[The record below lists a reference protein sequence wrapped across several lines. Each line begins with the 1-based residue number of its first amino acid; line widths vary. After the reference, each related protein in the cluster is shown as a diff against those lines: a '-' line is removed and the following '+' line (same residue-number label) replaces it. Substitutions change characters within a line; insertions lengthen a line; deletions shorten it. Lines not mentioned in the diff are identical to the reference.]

1 MLVQWQYQTR
11 ALGAA
16 SSSSTSRPS
25 PNVNTT
31 TFPLAIREPNSQS
44 ILKRLRPATD
54 VDGED
59 SVDAQRKKRRLR
71 VDLVTSRLSQPY
83 ATPATHIISRKALRL
98 GPWAKPIY
106 RVRSLR
112 RAAILNAFRARMTT
126 TKRLGSKE
134 VNLLTN
140 LKPQYESEHTEV
152 DLITEGIRT
161 PRDPCPQAR
170 PPQQYQPPS
179 PSPLAPSNYDAFDE
193 EEDAFNEDDTEDSDG
208 GDSVYSNFN
217 QLDDVETEDYD
228 SLTPFSGVEADE
240 DRPWRPQTWDEVDA
254 EMKDSVKAGTV
265 AIPRAL

>member
-1 MLVQWQYQTR
+1 MLVQWQSQTR

-16 SSSSTSRPS
+16 SSSTSTPS
-25 PNVNTT
+25 PNVTTT
-31 TFPLAIREPNSQS
+31 TFPPAIQEPNPQS
-44 ILKRLRPATD
+44 VLKRFRPDTD

-71 VDLVTSRLSQPY
+71 VDLVTSRLSQPF

-98 GPWAKPIY
+98 GPWASPIY

-140 LKPQYESEHTEV
+140 LKPQHESEHTEV

-161 PRDPCPQAR
+161 PRDPCPQAH

-179 PSPLAPSNYDAFDE
+179 PSPLGPSNYDAFDE
-193 EEDAFNEDDTEDSDG
+193 EEDAFNSNDAEDSDG
-208 GDSVYSNFN
+208 EDCIYSNFN
-217 QLDDVETEDYD
+217 HLDNSDTEDYD
-228 SLTPFSGVEADE
+228 SLTPFSGGEVDE
-240 DRPWRPQTWDEVDA
+240 DRPWHPQTLAEADA
-254 EMKDSVKAGTV
+254 ERKDDRKAGTV
-265 AIPRAL
+265 AVPCSL